1 MANDEQIALWNG
13 ANGAAWVA
21 MQTRMDRQLRGLGL
35 AAIDVL
41 GPRQDERVLDVGC
54 GAGDTTLELAARVG
68 ARGGTLGVDVS
79 EPLLALARSRAAAAG
94 SAARFVAGDAQ
105 VLALEPGRDAV
116 FSRFGVMFF
125 ADPVTAF
132 GNLARALR
140 PGGRLTFVCW
150 RRLEENPW
158 MTVPLAAAMAVGLPQ
173 PAQTPPGAPG
183 PYAFADRDR
192 VADILA
198 AAGFAQVAIA
208 AHDMAIGG
216 SDLEGSLEIAL
227 NIGPLARM
235 LRERPSY
242 QATVIPAVRE
252 ALAQF
257 LVDGTLQAPSATW
270 IVSAVRT

>member
-1 MANDEQIALWNG
+1 
-13 ANGAAWVA
+13 
-21 MQTRMDRQLRGLGL
+21 
-35 AAIDVL
+35 
-41 GPRQDERVLDVGC
+41 
-54 GAGDTTLELAARVG
+54 
-68 ARGGTLGVDVS
+68 VDVS

-105 VLALEPGRDAV
+105 FLALEPGRDAV
-116 FSRFGVMFF
+116 CSRFGVMFF

-132 GNLARALR
+132 ENLARALR

-173 PAQTPPGAPG
+173 PAATPPDAPG

-192 VADILA
+192 VAGILA

-235 LRERPSY
+235 LREQPSY
-242 QATVIPAVRE
+242 QAAVIPAVRE
-252 ALAQF
+252 ALTQF
-257 LVDGTLQAPSATW
+257 LVEGTLRAPSATW
-270 IVSAVRT
+270 IVSAVGT